1 MRIILYT
8 GKGGVGKTCISAATA
23 VKCAKLGYRTVVLS
37 TDSAHSLSDSM
48 DIPIGDEIKRISP
61 NLYAQEVNV
70 QHEMRLNWGDIK
82 SFIVD
87 FLNKQGM
94 TGLIAEEFA
103 IFPGMEELF
112 SLLKIK
118 QYYEE
123 AQFDVA
129 IIDCAP
135 TGSTM
140 RMLNMPDIM
149 RWYMERF
156 FHLERRIIKLVKPVM
171 EKIYDN
177 VLLPTDEVY
186 FSVEE
191 LYARIRGLHKI
202 LTDPDIC
209 SVRLVCNP
217 EKMVIKESQRAY
229 TFLSLFG
236 FTVDAVV
243 ANKVLPESVKDPY
256 FAKWQEIQQKYMEYA
271 RQAFHPLTIFQAQLF
286 DDEMVGLNLLEKMG
300 ESIFQ
305 EQDPA
310 QVFLREKPFTIEK
323 NGSGY
328 DLYLKL
334 PCANK
339 DDMNMWVKGD
349 ELILEIGNFKSNTL
363 LPGNLVNL
371 PLKEAVF
378 QGQKLKITFG
388 GDSDERPE

>member
-23 VKCAKLGYRTVVLS
+23 VKCANLGHKTVVLS
-37 TDSAHSLSDSM
+37 TDAAHSLSDAM
-48 DIPIGDEIKRISP
+48 DIQIGDEIKQIMP
-61 NLYAQEVNV
+61 NLYAQEINV
-70 QHEMRLNWGDIK
+70 QHEMRLNWGKIK

-94 TGLIAEEFA
+94 DGLIAEEFA

-112 SLLKIK
+112 SLLKLK
-118 QYYEE
+118 EYHEQE
-123 AQFDVA
+123 QFDVA

-156 FHLERRIIKLVKPVM
+156 FHLERRIVKMIKPVM
-171 EKIYDN
+171 ERMYDN

-191 LYARIRGLHKI
+191 LYARINSLHDVLI
-202 LTDPDIC
+202 DPNQC

-243 ANKVLPESVKDPY
+243 ANKVLPDSVQDPY
-256 FAKWQEIQQKYMEYA
+256 FSKWREIQQNYLEYA
-271 RQAFHPLTIFQAQLF
+271 KQAFHPLTIFQAKLF
-286 DDEMVGLNLLEKMG
+286 DTEMVGLALLEELG
-300 ESIFQ
+300 EVIYQ
-305 EQDPA
+305 EQDPSEI
-310 QVFLREKPFTIEK
+310 FHREKPFVIEK
-323 NGSGY
+323 SDSGY
-328 DLYLKL
+328 NLYIKL
-334 PCANK
+334 PFTEK
-339 DDMNMWVKGD
+339 RDVNMWVKGD
-349 ELILEIGNFKSNTL
+349 ELILEIGNFKINTL
-363 LPGNLVNL
+363 LPGNLINL
-371 PLKEAVF
+371 PLKEAVLED
-378 QGQKLKITFG
+378 QKLKVIFG
-388 GDSDERPE
+388 PEQVRA